1 MIQPELAGNL
11 TFIIQGLIVL
21 FIGADVLILYI
32 WNTRGSSAGSRSRR
46 RSAT

>member
-11 TFIIQGLIVL
+11 TYIIQGLIVL

-32 WNTRGSSAGSRSRR
+32 WNSRR
-46 RSAT
+46 KLRRKPQAAEVAT